1 MDFNALNPVVAWHTF
16 EKWGIDFI
24 GPISP
29 TSNLNRYI
37 ISATDYAAKWGEA
50 KAFVYTDALST
61 VKFLY
66 ENVITRFGCPLQI
79 ISDQGSHF
87 LNEVIAHLLGEF
99 MVTHRKSSPYYP
111 RCNGQAESSN
121 KVLCVTVLT
130 KIIAASR
137 SDWSTKLQ
145 AAMWAFR
152 TSYNVATRHT
162 PFNLVLYGQEA
173 VLPIEFLVPSLRIVV
188 QERWDGNPLPSRPEN
203 LEWLTKTRLLAFQ
216 ALLTEKANRKARHA
230 NKVRDKDL
238 AEGDMALKS
247 ASQRHK
253 KKLKLRGEGPYVV
266 SEITFLFPYGGKC
279 PNFNL
284 FTLLFL
290 VIMCACTKVQV
301 C

>member
-1 MDFNALNPVVAWHTF
+1 MGCPKGQCEYGHYTLVFNNFNHESTTHKVLQSGLWWPTLFKDTYEYVRRCDECQRFKHPLKADFNTLNPVESWQPF

-173 VLPIEFLVPSLRIVV
+173 VLPIEFLVPSLKIAV
-188 QERWDGNPLPSRPEN
+188 QE
-203 LEWLTKTRLLAFQ
+203 
-216 ALLTEKANRKARHA
+216 
-230 NKVRDKDL
+230 
-238 AEGDMALKS
+238 
-247 ASQRHK
+247 
-253 KKLKLRGEGPYVV
+253 
-266 SEITFLFPYGGKC
+266 
-279 PNFNL
+279 
-284 FTLLFL
+284 
-290 VIMCACTKVQV
+290 
-301 C
+301 